1 MFYTAY
7 VMEENMR
14 NTKSV
19 ASAIILAAAAIG
31 INAIIPSQKNEDSID
46 ISKVL
51 EASSF
56 TVTAA
61 NTPEY
66 SGEVMLSSL
75 SLSLVGSAN
84 DSSKLNDNTGKTAIP
99 LAGMSEVLRNGTV
112 DTDDVSASAEEMD
125 VATKYV
131 PEGSVIEG
139 YTNLGVSNVT
149 SYLNVRN
156 GAGTSN
162 KIIGK
167 MPGGS
172 ACEILEEV
180 DGWYKIKSG
189 DVTGYVSSDYILT
202 GYDANVKAMETM
214 ETKLL
219 VTADVLNVRQEPS
232 TDCSISTK
240 VNSGEYLDI
249 LEDESNGW
257 YKIDINNLTGYV
269 SAEFVKEVNSL
280 PTAVEIV
287 EVQVNNTASSGT
299 TGNGNTAA
307 GTYTGPSFDTS
318 TLDQTVSQTAKDLID
333 YAMQFLGNPYVYG
346 GNSLTNGTDC
356 SGFVKL
362 IYAHFGYSLP
372 RSSSAYASVGT
383 QIPYTSAKPGDI
395 MVYKYGGSIGHVAI
409 YIGNGQIVHASTPSG
424 GIRIGSAYFV
434 TPCFAVRVIP

>member
-1 MFYTAY
+1 MFYTAH

-14 NTKSV
+14 KTKSV

-31 INAIIPSQKNEDSID
+31 INAIIPSQKKDDSID
-46 ISKVL
+46 VSKVL

-56 TVTAA
+56 TVTVA
-61 NTPEY
+61 NAPEY

-75 SLSLVGSAN
+75 SLSLVGSTN
-84 DSSKLNDNTGKTAIP
+84 DSSKLNNSTGKTAIP
-99 LAGMSEVLRNGTV
+99 VAGMSEVLRNATV
-112 DTDDVSASAEEMD
+112 NTNDASASVEDMD

-172 ACEILEEV
+172 ACEIIEEA

-189 DVTGYVSSDYILT
+189 NVTGYVSSDYILT

-232 TDCSISTK
+232 TECSVSTK

-249 LEDESNGW
+249 LENESNGW

-269 SAEFVKEVNSL
+269 SADYVKEIYTL

-287 EVQVNNTASSGT
+287 EVKV
-299 TGNGNTAA
+299 GNTTAQ
-307 GTYTGPSFDTS
+307 GSTGGSSYTGPTFDTS
-318 TLDQTVSQTAKDLID
+318 SLDQTVSQTAKDLID
-333 YAMQFLGNPYVYG
+333 YSMQFLGNPYVYG

-362 IYAHFGYSLP
+362 IFAHFGYSLP
-372 RSSSAYASVGT
+372 RSSVEYAYVGT
-383 QIPYTSAKPGDI
+383 QIPYTAAKPGDI
-395 MVYKYGGSIGHVAI
+395 MVYKYGSRIGHVAI

>member
-1 MFYTAY
+1 
-7 VMEENMR
+7 MR

-31 INAIIPSQKNEDSID
+31 INAIIPSQKNEDSLD

-51 EASSF
+51 EASSY

-84 DSSKLNDNTGKTAIP
+84 DNSKLNDNTGKTAIP
-99 LAGMSEVLRNGTV
+99 VAGMSDVLRNATN
-112 DTDDVSASAEEMD
+112 DTSAVSNSTEEMD

-156 GAGTSN
+156 GAGTNN

-172 ACEILEEV
+172 ACEILEES

-219 VTADVLNVRQEPS
+219 VTANALNVRQEPS
-232 TDCSISTK
+232 TECGISTK
-240 VNSGEYLDI
+240 VNSGEYLEI

-257 YKIDINNLTGYV
+257 YKININNLTGYV
-269 SAEFVKEVNSL
+269 SSEYVKKVNSL

-287 EVQVNNTASSGT
+287 EVKVNTTASTSSG
-299 TGNGNTAA
+299 GN
-307 GTYTGPSFDTS
+307 TYTGPSFDTS

-333 YAMQFLGNPYVYG
+333 YSMQFLGNPYVYG

-362 IYAHFGYSLP
+362 IFAHFGYSLP
-372 RSSSAYASVGT
+372 RSSASYASVGT
-383 QIPYTSAKPGDI
+383 QIPYTAAKPGDI
-395 MVYKYGGSIGHVAI
+395 MVYKYGSSIGHVAI
-409 YIGNGQIVHASTPSG
+409 YIGNGQIIHASTPSG

-434 TPCFAVRVIP
+434 TPCFAVRVLP

>member
-1 MFYTAY
+1 MLYTAY

-14 NTKSV
+14 KTKSV

-46 ISKVL
+46 VSKIL

-61 NTPEY
+61 NSPEY

-75 SLSLVGSAN
+75 SLSLVGSSN
-84 DSSKLNDNTGKTAIP
+84 DSSKLNNSTGKTAIP
-99 LAGMSEVLRNGTV
+99 VAGMSDVLRNATV
-112 DTDDVSASAEEMD
+112 NTNDVSASAEGMD

-131 PEGSVIEG
+131 PEGSVIDG

-172 ACEILEEV
+172 ACEILEEA

-214 ETKLL
+214 EAKLL
-219 VTADVLNVRQEPS
+219 VTADVLNVREEPS
-232 TDCSISTK
+232 TECSVSTK

-249 LEDESNGW
+249 LEEESNGW

-269 SAEFVKEVNSL
+269 SADYVKKVYSL

-287 EVQVNNTASSGT
+287 EVKVNNTTASGSTNSGT
-299 TGNGNTAA
+299 GGSK
-307 GTYTGPSFDTS
+307 YTGPSFDAS
-318 TLDQTVSQTAKDLID
+318 SLDQIVSQTAKDLID
-333 YAMQFLGNPYVYG
+333 YSMNFLGNPYVYG

-362 IYAHFGYSLP
+362 IFAHFGYNLP
-372 RSSSAYASVGT
+372 RSSVEYASVGT
-383 QIPYTSAKPGDI
+383 QIPYTAAKPGDI
-395 MVYKYGGSIGHVAI
+395 MVYKYGSRIGHVAI
-409 YIGNGQIVHASTPSG
+409 YIGNGQIVHASTPTG

>member
-1 MFYTAY
+1 MIYTAY

-14 NTKSV
+14 KTKSV

-31 INAIIPSQKNEDSID
+31 INALIPSQKNEDSID
-46 ISKVL
+46 VSKIL

-56 TVTAA
+56 TMTAA
-61 NTPEY
+61 NAPEY
-66 SGEVMLSSL
+66 SGEVKLSSL

-84 DSSKLNDNTGKTAIP
+84 DSSKLNNSTGKTTIP
-99 LAGMSEVLRNGTV
+99 VAGMSEVIRNAAVGSN
-112 DTDDVSASAEEMD
+112 DVSASAEGLD

-131 PEGSVIEG
+131 PEGSVIDG

-156 GAGTSN
+156 GAGTNN

-172 ACEILEEV
+172 ACEILEEA

-202 GYDANVKAMETM
+202 GYEANVKAMETM
-214 ETKLL
+214 EAKLL
-219 VTADVLNVRQEPS
+219 VTADVLNVREEPS
-232 TDCSISTK
+232 TECSISTK
-240 VNSGEYLDI
+240 VNSGVYLDI
-249 LEDESNGW
+249 LENESNGW

-269 SAEFVKEVNSL
+269 SADYVKKVYSL

-287 EVQVNNTASSGT
+287 EVKVNNTAAA
-299 TGNGNTAA
+299 GNGA
-307 GTYTGPSFDTS
+307 GGNKYTGPTFDTS

-333 YAMQFLGNPYVYG
+333 YSMNFLGNPYVYG

-362 IYAHFGYSLP
+362 IFAKYGYNLP
-372 RSSSAYASVGT
+372 RSSAGYASVGT
-383 QIPYTSAKPGDI
+383 QIPYTAAKPGDI
-395 MVYKYGGSIGHVAI
+395 MVYKYGSRIGHVAI
-409 YIGNGQIVHASTPSG
+409 YIGNGQIIHASTPSG

>member
-1 MFYTAY
+1 MLYTSY
-7 VMEENMR
+7 VMEEVMR

-19 ASAIILAAAAIG
+19 AGAIILAVTAIG

-46 ISKVL
+46 ISKVM
-51 EASSF
+51 EASAF

-61 NTPEY
+61 NSPEY
-66 SGEVMLSSL
+66 SGEVSLSSL

-99 LAGMSEVLRNGTV
+99 VAGMSDVLRNATV
-112 DTDDVSASAEEMD
+112 DTSDVSSSVEQMD
-125 VATKYV
+125 VATGYV

-156 GAGTSN
+156 GAGTEN

-172 ACEILEEV
+172 ACEILEEA

-202 GYDANVKAMETM
+202 GYDANIKAMETM

-232 TDCSISTK
+232 TDCSVSTK

-287 EVQVNNTASSGT
+287 EVQVTNTASSGNSGSGSNT
-299 TGNGNTAA
+299 YNGP
-307 GTYTGPSFDTS
+307 TYDTS
-318 TLDQTVSQTAKDLID
+318 GLDQTVSQTAKDLID

-362 IYAHFGYSLP
+362 IFAHFGYSLP

-434 TPCFAVRVIP
+434 TPCFAVRVIQ